1 MWILFDIGGTKTRIA
16 FTRKGEVP
24 KGDAVKIINTPKLL
38 AEAGKVYAENL
49 KVLTGDDKVRGVVVG
64 IAGTLNTQ
72 HTILTTSTHLQD
84 WAGKDLYAFFKELT
98 DAKQVLIENDA
109 ALVGLGEAFYG
120 AGVGKRIVAYLTVST
135 GVGGVRITN
144 GKIDESALGF
154 EPGKQII
161 DIEHNLSL
169 ENYVSGK
176 AVEERFKQ
184 KPKEIFDPAIWHKV
198 ARFLAYGIHNV
209 ILEWSPD
216 VVVLGGS
223 MMKTPGI
230 KVDDVNSHL
239 RSISGVVYQNL
250 PPILLAKLGDL
261 GGIYGGL
268 ALLKEKNV
276 F

>member
-1 MWILFDIGGTKTRIA
+1 MWILLDIGGTKTRLA
-16 FTRKGEVP
+16 VTHKGEVP
-24 KGDAVKIINTPKLL
+24 EEGSIKIIDTPKLL
-38 AEAGKVYAENL
+38 ADAGKVYGENI

-64 IAGTLNTQ
+64 IAGTLNAART
-72 HTILTTSTHLQD
+72 TLTASTHLPD
-84 WAGKDLYAFFKELT
+84 WAGKDLHTFFKELT
-98 DAKQVLIENDA
+98 GAKKVLIENDA
-109 ALVGLGEAFYG
+109 ALVGLGEAYYG
-120 AGVGKRIVAYLTVST
+120 AGVGKRIMVYLTVST

-169 ENYVSGK
+169 EDYVSGR

-184 KPKEIFDPAIWHKV
+184 KPKEIFDSAIWHKV

-216 VVVLGGS
+216 AVILGGS
-223 MMKTPGI
+223 MMKSPGI

-239 RSISGVVYQNL
+239 RSISGVVFQDL
-250 PPILLAKLGDL
+250 PPILLAKLGDF
-261 GGIYGGL
+261 GGIYGGV